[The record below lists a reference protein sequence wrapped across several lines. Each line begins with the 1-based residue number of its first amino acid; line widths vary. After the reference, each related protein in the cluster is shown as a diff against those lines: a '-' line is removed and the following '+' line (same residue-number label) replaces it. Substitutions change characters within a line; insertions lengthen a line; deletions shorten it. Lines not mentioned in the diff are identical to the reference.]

1 MTHAALQELCK
12 TTSVLVT
19 QHHVHAASASCSSC
33 SARASDAGPSV
44 CSWSAAAGP
53 VSRKLGHVP
62 SHTLSPV
69 WGGHFLLN
77 SYIICRSWNAL
88 FWLLLTD
95 KTVYKEFFPTAA
107 VWHQHSKFNS
117 SSKSHKTSRPC
128 LVCFRQQLHTR
139 REQSCRLR
147 APDVWVKPPSGYSAG
162 KTNATFRKTISRKT
176 ETDGRGEAAS
186 GAAGCKS
193 GWAASR
199 HWDLNQL
206 LLIH

>member
-1 MTHAALQELCK
+1 MSTQRLLPALPALLEPLMQGRVSAPGQQQLDK
-12 TTSVLVT
+12 WAGSSVM
-19 QHHVHAASASCSSC
+19 C
-33 SARASDAGPSV
+33 
-44 CSWSAAAGP
+44 P
-53 VSRKLGHVP
+53 V
-62 SHTLSPV
+62 TLSALFG
-69 WGGHFLLN
+69 GGHFLLN

-117 SSKSHKTSRPC
+117 SPKSHKTSRPC

-139 REQSCRLR
+139 REQSCRLW

-176 ETDGRGEAAS
+176 ETDWRGEATS

-199 HWDLNQL
+199 HWHLNQL